1 MAKLAAYGTLLKK
14 AGVTVAQVSSLSG
27 PNLQAETIDV
37 TTHDSPSAIREFV
50 SGLISAGEISGVLV
64 FDPNQASNI
73 ALWNDLVA
81 RTSASYTIV
90 FLFTGGV
97 ETLTFT
103 AFVTGFGPIEAQPDG
118 AVTATFTLT
127 VSGVPVWS

>member
-14 AGVTVAQVSSLSG
+14 AGTTVAQVSSLSG
-27 PNLQAETIDV
+27 PNMQAATIDV
-37 TTHDSPSAIREFV
+37 TTHDSPSAVREFV
-50 SGLISAGEISGVLV
+50 SGLIDSGEIGGQLV
-64 FDPNQASNI
+64 FDPNVATNI

-103 AFVTGFGPIEAQPDG
+103 AYVTGFGPIESQPDG
-118 AVTATFTLT
+118 AVTASFTLK
-127 VSGVPVWS
+127 VSGIPVWS

>member
-14 AGVTVAQVSSLSG
+14 AGTTITQVSSLSG

-50 SGLISAGEISGVLV
+50 SGLIDGGEINGTLV
-64 FDPNQASNI
+64 FDPNQATNI
-73 ALWNDLVA
+73 ALYNDLVS
-81 RTSASYTIV
+81 RTSASYSIV

-97 ETLTFT
+97 ETVTFT
-103 AFVTGFGPIEAQPDG
+103 AYVTGFGPIEAQPDG
-118 AVTATFTLT
+118 AVTTPFTLK
-127 VSGVPVWS
+127 VAGAPVWS

>member
-14 AGVTVAQVSSLSG
+14 AGTTIAQVASLSG

-50 SGLISAGEISGVLV
+50 SGLIDGGEVSGSLV
-64 FDPNQASNI
+64 FDPNVATNI
-73 ALWNDLVA
+73 GLWNDLIA

-97 ETLTFT
+97 ETVTFT
-103 AFVTGFGPIEAQPDG
+103 GYVVGFGPVEAQPEG
-118 AVTATFTLT
+118 AVTAPFTIK
-127 VSGVPVWS
+127 VAGVPAWS